1 MQPMVSMKSYDK
13 KIVNLAIP
21 NILSNL
27 SVPILGAVD
36 TAIIGQLDELYY
48 LGAIAVGSL
57 VFDFIFWGF
66 GFLRMG
72 TTGLVAQ
79 ALGASNHQMI
89 RNLWLRGVLFG
100 SLIGCALVALQNP
113 IVHWSLIIVS
123 PSEQVVFYATEYI
136 KIRIWAAP
144 ATLLLYGLNGWFLGM
159 QNAKIPMIIT
169 IVLNLINLA
178 LNILFVLVLDW
189 KVTGIAL
196 GSVIATYL
204 ALFLAL
210 SIFFQFYAKYWESGW
225 LGEWQNSTFW
235 EPSTWKDW
243 LGVNRDIFIRT
254 LCLIFTYAYFTTISA
269 RAGDL
274 VLATNT
280 ILLQFWHA
288 SSFGIDGFAYAAE
301 SLSGIYWGQKNTEA
315 FKQIVKKT
323 MQWGLG
329 LGFSLSALFYLG
341 FEPLFMLFTDI
352 SAVVEQAQYVMLYTV
367 IAPIINSICFIWD
380 GVYMGTSNTKPLRN
394 TMIIATFLI
403 YVPLYLLIA
412 PYMGIHAIWIAM
424 IIFMIARGILLSIM
438 AHHYFSIKRN

>member
-1 MQPMVSMKSYDK
+1 MQPMAFMKSYNS

-27 SVPILGAVD
+27 SVPLLGAVD
-36 TAIIGQLDELYY
+36 TAIIGRLDELYY

-89 RNLWLRGVLFG
+89 RNLWLRVVLFG
-100 SLIGCALVALQNP
+100 SLLGLVLIMLQNP
-113 IVHWSLIIVS
+113 IAHWSLVIVS
-123 PSEQVVFYATEYI
+123 PSNEVAIYATEYI

-159 QNAKIPMIIT
+159 QNAKVPMTIT
-169 IVLNLINLA
+169 IVLNLTNLF

-189 KVTGIAL
+189 KVAGIAL
-196 GSVIATYL
+196 GSVIASYLGLVL
-204 ALFLAL
+204 ALG
-210 SIFFQFYAKYWESGW
+210 IFFNSYAKHWLSGW
-225 LGEWQNSTFW
+225 GKEWRKSHFW
-235 EPSTWKDW
+235 ELSTWKEW

-254 LCLIFTYAYFTTISA
+254 LCLIFAYAYFTTTSA

-280 ILLQFWHA
+280 ILLQLWYV
-288 SSFGIDGFAYAAE
+288 SSYGIDGFAYAAE
-301 SLSGIYWGQKNTEA
+301 SLSGMYWGKKNTEA
-315 FKQIVKKT
+315 FKQIVRKT
-323 MQWGLG
+323 MQWGLALG
-329 LGFSLSALFYLG
+329 LMLSVLFYVG
-341 FEPLFMLFTDI
+341 FEPIFGLFTNNTSVI
-352 SAVVEQAQYVMLYTV
+352 EQAQYVMLYTV
-367 IAPIINSICFIWD
+367 IAPIVNSICFIWD

-394 TMIIATFLI
+394 TMLIATFLL
-403 YVPLYLLIA
+403 YVPLHIILE
-412 PYMGIHAIWIAM
+412 PYAGIHAIWIAM
-424 IIFMIARGILLSIM
+424 ILFMVARGSFLSFM
-438 AHHYFSIKRN
+438 APRYFSVRQS